1 MPIKVE
7 DYALLTVVA
16 IVGGL
21 GGAMVASSLAQSQTD
36 GPLAAIIVACVVLLA
51 MSRSKTS

>member
-1 MPIKVE
+1 MPVE
-7 DYALLTVVA
+7 HYIQITVIA

-21 GGAMVASSLAQSQTD
+21 LGAMTASSFAQSQTD